1 MTVVRRPAFSP
12 ASDLTLQA
20 ALHWCHTPGHSRL
33 FKSDDCYDAV
43 WSPCDP
49 CAVTGRRIPRDG
61 VASSCFFR
69 TSSVEPERK
78 ALVQITERCNLHCAH
93 CFVSALREGTDI
105 SLEQMSGTVLPRL
118 AAARVRKLTLTGGEP
133 FAHPDLVEIV
143 ERARAQDMVVT
154 VCTNGTLIDE
164 SDVQTLAELG
174 GVRVNVSLD
183 GFAAGS
189 HGKFRG
195 DPSSFA
201 LTVTTVQTLGQY
213 GLLKGLLATPTTLA
227 EAAEYTELC
236 AFARECGAE
245 YVLMNPLASMGRGV
259 RGQKRLAASEERLR
273 EVQRQSAALAGDD
286 LDVVHI
292 RFPNEAAPLAGCE
305 AGTIVYVF
313 ATGDVT
319 VCPYLVFA
327 ARTPQSRHDADEFI
341 VGNVFEHDDI
351 ARRLDAYRLHDR
363 SAPHTDPTCSS
374 CALADGCGRGC
385 PAAVIADG
393 GRLGDRDRDQCPVPD
408 EPAAA

>member
-1 MTVVRRPAFSP
+1 M
-12 ASDLTLQA
+12 
-20 ALHWCHTPGHSRL
+20 
-33 FKSDDCYDAV
+33 
-43 WSPCDP
+43 
-49 CAVTGRRIPRDG
+49 TGRRIPREG

-69 TSSVEPERK
+69 TTSVAPQRK

-93 CFVSALREGTDI
+93 CFVSATREGTDI
-105 SLEQMSGTVLPRL
+105 TLDQMSGVVLPQL

-133 FAHPDLVEIV
+133 FAHPDLIEMAA
-143 ERARAQDMVVT
+143 RARAQDMTVT

-164 SDVQTLAELG
+164 RDVDALINLG

-183 GFAAGS
+183 GFAATS

-195 DPSSFA
+195 DPASFD
-201 LTVTTVQTLGQY
+201 VTVQTVRTLGRR

-259 RGQKRLAASEERLR
+259 RGQKRLAGSEEQLLK
-273 EVQRQSAALAGDD
+273 VQRETAALNGDD

-292 RFPNEAAPLAGCE
+292 RFPNDAAPLAGCE
-305 AGTIVYVF
+305 AGTIIYVF
-313 ATGDVT
+313 ATGEVT

-327 ARTPQSRHDADEFI
+327 ARTPQSRHHADEFI
-341 VGNVFEHDDI
+341 VGNVFEHADI
-351 ARRLDAYRLHDR
+351 AQRLDAYRLHDR
-363 SAPHTDPTCSS
+363 TAGRTDPTCGS

-408 EPAAA
+408 PAIAA